1 MQLFKKT
8 NIDFIKYRYPAY
20 AISAVLVLSGIV
32 SLIVKGGPKLGID
45 FTGGTLV
52 QLGFNKPVGVGE
64 IRPLLREA
72 GHGEVELQDFA
83 GEKSVIIRVPKS
95 EKTAPELGE
104 ELKTLIAQ
112 KHPESEPTVQRA
124 EFVGPAVGRA
134 LSEQAFWAVVWATIL
149 IIVYVAFRFRS
160 MLWGFCSI
168 VALVHDVLSVV
179 GIFSI
184 LNKDISITVVAGILT
199 LAGYSMNDT
208 IVIYDRMRENLR
220 LSRKETLAEIINR
233 SVNETLART
242 VMTSVTVAITVA
254 VLFFFGGT
262 VIHDFAFAM
271 LWGVFVGSYS
281 SIFVAAPIIYE
292 FQSRKKAAVP
302 VAAKGPRPALKR

>member
-8 NIDFIKYRYPAY
+8 NFDFIGKRHMFYVV
-20 AISAVLVLSGIV
+20 SAVLLLSGV
-32 SLIVKGGPKLGID
+32 ASLVVKKGPKLGID

-52 QLGFNKPVGVGE
+52 QLGFKQAVPMGD
-64 IRPLLREA
+64 LRDFLRA
-72 GHGEVELQDFA
+72 SGYPDAELQDFA
-83 GEKSVIIRVPKS
+83 EAKSVIIRVQQGASNAVVLGK
-95 EKTAPELGE
+95 ELQE
-104 ELKTLIAQ
+104 R
-112 KHPESEPTVQRA
+112 VQGKFPGTDPVVERA
-124 EFVGPAVGRA
+124 EYVGPAVGRA
-134 LSEQAFWAVVWATIL
+134 LANQAFWAIVWATIL
-149 IIVYVAFRFRS
+149 IIIYVAFRFKS
-160 MLWGFCSI
+160 MLWGVCSI
-168 VALVHDVLSVV
+168 AALAHDVLSVV

-220 LSRKETLAEIINR
+220 LSKKESLAEIINR
-233 SVNETLART
+233 SVNETLSRT
-242 VMTSVTVAITVA
+242 IMTSMTVAITVA

-281 SIFVAAPIIYE
+281 SIFVAAPIIFE
-292 FQSRKKAAVP
+292 WQSRGHAAPVLKSQQQSGKK
-302 VAAKGPRPALKR
+302 